1 MTKPINIRDIKNAL
15 EASVIEGDNLLEENI
30 EHIFASD
37 LMSEVLAYGKPNS
50 ILITGLPSRQA
61 VISAHI
67 SEFKGVV
74 FVRGKTPKDG
84 AEIYARDKQLVLLS
98 TKLELF
104 EACANIAC
112 MDHVTSDKNA
122 DLAIEQT
129 EDTMLAREFFVEGR
143 DFSNAG
149 MVSTEIKE
157 LLKQIGFDSQLIRK
171 IALATYEGELNII
184 MHADRGT
191 IKIFVS
197 PKAIE
202 LFLED
207 EGKGIPDLNQAMEEG
222 YTTASEEMRKMGFGS
237 GMGLPNMKK
246 NADELRITSEVGKG
260 TIVYMKFV
268 N

>member
-1 MTKPINIRDIKNAL
+1 MSKYINLRSIKDAL
-15 EASVIEGDNLLEENI
+15 EANVIEGDNMLEESV

-37 LMSEVLAYGKPNS
+37 LMSEVLAFGKPNS

-67 SEFKGVV
+67 SEFKGVI
-74 FVRGKTPKDG
+74 FVRGKIPKDG
-84 AEIYARDKQLVLLS
+84 AEVYARDKQLLLLS
-98 TKLELF
+98 TKLDMYD
-104 EACANIAC
+104 ACANIAC
-112 MDHVTSDKNA
+112 LEKAGNINETPA
-122 DLAIEQT
+122 DTEQIE
-129 EDTMLAREFFVEGR
+129 ETMLAREFYVEGR

-184 MHADRGT
+184 MHANRGT
-191 IKIFVS
+191 IKLFVS
-197 PKAIE
+197 PQGIE

-207 EGKGIPDLNQAMEEG
+207 EGKGIPDLDQAMEEG
-222 YTTASEEMRKMGFGS
+222 YTTASEDMRKMGFGS

-246 NADELRITSEVGKG
+246 NADELRITSEVDKG
-260 TIVYMKFV
+260 TTVYMKFV